1 MAEEF
6 GLQTFE
12 IFPHLAKKGG
22 YAMKILI
29 SLLLTLFIIACAQT
43 RYTHST
49 KSANEFERAKYE
61 CEKIAKHQAKES
73 GSPDNP
79 FMIADKTDQCLQ
91 LSGWT
96 SVK

>member
-1 MAEEF
+1 LF
-6 GLQTFE
+6 YILFK
-12 IFPHLAKKGG
+12 ISPHLTKKGG
-22 YAMKILI
+22 DMMKILI
-29 SLLLTLFIIACAQT
+29 FLLLILFITACAQT

-49 KSANEFERAKYE
+49 KDAQEFERAKYE

-79 FMIADKTDQCLQ
+79 FMVADKTDQCLQ

-96 SVK
+96 PVK

>member
-1 MAEEF
+1 
-6 GLQTFE
+6 
-12 IFPHLAKKGG
+12 
-22 YAMKILI
+22 MKILI

-49 KSANEFERAKYE
+49 KDVNEFERAKYE
-61 CEKIAKHQAKES
+61 CEKIAKHQAKEA

-79 FMIADKTDQCLQ
+79 FIITDKTEQCLQ

-96 SVK
+96 PAK